1 MTNEV
6 ISALLS
12 RRSIRKFKPEMIR
25 EEELKEIIS
34 AGLYA
39 PSGHGSQS
47 VKLVVVMDKDFIT
60 QLSYMNAKVLGKNT
74 DPFYGAP
81 VVIVVLADKNAA
93 DYIYD
98 GSAAMANMLN
108 AAYSL
113 KIGSCW
119 IHRAKQMF
127 ESEEGKELLKKWGL
141 EGDYEGIANCI
152 LGYPDE
158 SFLEAIPRKSGR
170 VIYVR

>member
-74 DPFYGAP
+74 DPFYGYRAP
-81 VVIVVLADKNAA
+81 S
-93 DYIYD
+93 
-98 GSAAMANMLN
+98 G
-108 AAYSL
+108 
-113 KIGSCW
+113 
-119 IHRAKQMF
+119 
-127 ESEEGKELLKKWGL
+127 
-141 EGDYEGIANCI
+141 
-152 LGYPDE
+152 
-158 SFLEAIPRKSGR
+158 FLQH
-170 VIYVR
+170 

>member
-1 MTNEV
+1 M
-6 ISALLS
+6 LL
-12 RRSIRKFKPEMIR
+12 I
-25 EEELKEIIS
+25 
-34 AGLYA
+34 
-39 PSGHGSQS
+39 
-47 VKLVVVMDKDFIT
+47 
-60 QLSYMNAKVLGKNT
+60 
-74 DPFYGAP
+74 
-81 VVIVVLADKNAA
+81 
-93 DYIYD
+93 IYD

>member
-12 RRSIRKFKPEMIR
+12 RRSVRKFKSEMIR
-25 EEELKEIIS
+25 EEELKEITS

-47 VKLVVVMDKDFIT
+47 VKLVVVMDKDITT
-60 QLSYMNAKVLGKNT
+60 QLSYMNAKVLGKNK
-74 DPFYGAP
+74 DPFYGAL

-98 GSAAMANMLN
+98 GSAAMTNMLN
-108 AAYSL
+108 AAHSL
-113 KIGSCW
+113 RIGSCW
-119 IHRAKQMF
+119 IH
-127 ESEEGKELLKKWGL
+127 
-141 EGDYEGIANCI
+141 
-152 LGYPDE
+152 
-158 SFLEAIPRKSGR
+158 
-170 VIYVR
+170 